1 MNAAS
6 SMSPPAGGEKRLTLK
21 DGVLV
26 GSTGAHSKGK
36 PTIQFIDNNC
46 ERSNGEW
53 VISPGQGIK
62 HGGRIYSRSR
72 EYYVT
77 LEEDGN
83 VVLYKVLNNARLVD
97 GGVDTD
103 RVAIWSSGIPEP
115 PTEFLTNNKTTYDNY
130 HGPYSLVMQHDGN
143 LVLRYSRE
151 HCLLPAYVTTTADDD
166 DGDGGGKKSTASPV
180 ARMMK
185 TDTGFAY
192 WVEDETDVILFPKI
206 EEYSL
211 AISNTGN
218 NPGAKLVVTDW
229 GQIVVDG
236 GQGLS
241 NKVLW
246 RRG

>member
-1 MNAAS
+1 MNATS
-6 SMSPPAGGEKRLTLK
+6 SMSAPAGGEKRLTLK

-26 GSTGAHSKGK
+26 GSTGGHSKVK

-151 HCLLPAYVTTTADDD
+151 HCLLPAYVTTTADD
-166 DGDGGGKKSTASPV
+166 GGGGGKSSTASPA
-180 ARMMK
+180 ARMVK

-211 AISNTGN
+211 GISNTGN

-236 GQGLS
+236 GLGLS

>member
-1 MNAAS
+1 MS
-6 SMSPPAGGEKRLTLK
+6 TSRSPPGEKRLTLK

-26 GSTGAHSKGK
+26 STTGGCSNVK
-36 PTIQFIDNNC
+36 PRIEFIDNNC
-46 ERSNGEW
+46 NRSNGEW

-62 HGGRIYSRSR
+62 HGGRIYSKSR

-83 VVLYKVLNNARLVD
+83 VVLYRVLNNARHVD
-97 GGVDTD
+97 GGGVDTD
-103 RVAIWSSGIPEP
+103 RVALWSSGIPLP
-115 PTEFLTNNKTTYDNY
+115 PTEYLTNNKTTYDNY

-143 LVLRYSRE
+143 LVIRYSRE
-151 HCLLPAYVTTTADDD
+151 HCLLPTYGTTTSN
-166 DGDGGGKKSTASPV
+166 DGKSITPG
-180 ARMMK
+180 ARMVK

-211 AISNTGN
+211 GISNTGN
-218 NPGAKLVVTDW
+218 NPGAKFVVTDW

-236 GQGLS
+236 GLGLS